1 MNDDVS
7 VRVLHTRMA
16 VASWIFPLL
25 ALFALAMAGE
35 TSLFVRRVP
44 AYSDEHRLTYD
55 MVILSLLLTGL
66 ALSTW
71 CLTLGRK
78 HVPPLYVP
86 HAKAGVFIVGLVF
99 FLSGLS
105 TVLDYFCGS

>member
-55 MVILSLLLTGL
+55 MVILSLLLSPFSIMRRSPRLPPTCTVRC
-66 ALSTW
+66 STSPSS
-71 CLTLGRK
+71 LTTR
-78 HVPPLYVP
+78 
-86 HAKAGVFIVGLVF
+86 
-99 FLSGLS
+99 
-105 TVLDYFCGS
+105 T